1 MSDEYNRYNVNNQ
14 EYNEENYE
22 MNRGHRAKK
31 GFGKFLMKA
40 VGITAGGVIFGMIA
54 GVVFHFYVVGQ
65 GTTAQAEKNQIE
77 VNMAVNGEKDE
88 KDESS
93 VAAVVKNVMP
103 SIVAINTLGSTTI
116 QDFFG
121 RQYREEASGSGS
133 GFIIGQNENE
143 ILIATNNHVINE
155 ATTIG
160 ILFIDKTTATATVK
174 GKAPNSDLAVLSVD
188 IKQLSEATLDEI
200 RIATLGSS
208 EAIELGDMA
217 IAIGN
222 ALGYGQSVTVGYI
235 SALDREITVDKVT
248 LKVLQT
254 DAAINPGNSGGA
266 LLNSKGEVIG
276 INSVKFVS
284 DSVENIGYAI
294 PVSEAIPIVNRLMN
308 HTVLADSEKAYLGI
322 EPKNIT
328 EVYSQRF
335 NLPMGVYVV
344 KIREKSAASVAGVK
358 PGDIIVAIN
367 DVPVST
373 EVELQEMLDGI
384 RAGTLGSIT
393 VKTLNNG
400 EYEEQKLE
408 ITFDKRP

>member
-1 MSDEYNRYNVNNQ
+1 MSDEYNGYNVNNK
-14 EYNEENYE
+14 EYNEENHE
-22 MNRGHRAKK
+22 MNRKHKGKK
-31 GFGKFLMKA
+31 GFGKFIMKA
-40 VGITAGGVIFGMIA
+40 VGITAGGVVFGMIA
-54 GVVFHFYVVGQ
+54 GVVFHFYATGQ
-65 GTTAQAEKNQIE
+65 GTTAQAEKNQME
-77 VNMAVNGEKDE
+77 VNMAVNNEKNK

-143 ILIATNNHVINE
+143 ILIATNNHVING

-174 GKAPNSDLAVLSVD
+174 GTAPNSDLAVLSVD

-235 SALDREITVDKVT
+235 SALDREITVDNVT

-284 DSVENIGYAI
+284 DGVENIGYAI

-308 HTVLADSEKAYLGI
+308 HTVLADSEKAYLGV
-322 EPKNIT
+322 EAKDIT

-335 NLPMGVYVV
+335 NLPVGVYVV
-344 KIREKSAASVAGVK
+344 QIRDKSAAGVAGVK
-358 PGDIIVAIN
+358 AGDIIVAVN

-373 EVELQEMLDGI
+373 RVELQEVLDGI
-384 RAGTLGSIT
+384 KAGTLGSVT

-400 EYEEQKLE
+400 EYVEQKLE

>member
-40 VGITAGGVIFGMIA
+40 FGITAGGVIFGMIA
-54 GVVFHFYVVGQ
+54 GVAFHFYVVGQ

-344 KIREKSAASVAGVK
+344 KTREKSAASVAGVK

>member
-14 EYNEENYE
+14 EYNEENHE